1 MASEPN
7 TTARILGYLHN
18 LNTRLIVVERRLHT
32 LDDKIDN
39 VSDQLGNAIALLR
52 KDKLE
57 NFKVGRGTVLEDKL
71 LRVSG
76 KQYFHS
82 PNRTVSSK
90 RARELIKASLTQREY
105 EGREEKLVSWIKEK
119 FCQWRQE
126 ERRKILAKD
135 NGMTKYGTMDT
146 ESLVISMCRNKRI
159 KHDTVSM
166 SEVALMRKFARSAY
180 KEEDGDF
187 FHQFKLFRTA
197 ENIIEINN
205 DKREQIIAED
215 KQIDYSAGG
224 FFREENDSQL
234 SPTFPHPL

>member
-1 MASEPN
+1 MTDN
-7 TTARILGYLHN
+7 TKT
-18 LNTRLIVVERRLHT
+18 T
-32 LDDKIDN
+32 KIQN
-39 VSDQLGNAIALLR
+39 VSSNKNITDQPIASIATGPGPLGLPMHCTPCEVRTLR
-52 KDKLE
+52 SDLE
-57 NFKVGRGTVLEDKL
+57 TETISIISTQDKL

>member
-82 PNRTVSSK
+82 PYRTVSSK

-159 KHDTVSM
+159 KHDMVSM
-166 SEVALMRKFARSAY
+166 SEVALMPGNTALRASLTTMGWVVYA
-180 KEEDGDF
+180 DF
-187 FHQFKLFRTA
+187 LQPPDVPGLRLQWGQTWPGTM
-197 ENIIEINN
+197 
-205 DKREQIIAED
+205 Q
-215 KQIDYSAGG
+215 G
-224 FFREENDSQL
+224 FTISTVCEL
-234 SPTFPHPL
+234 